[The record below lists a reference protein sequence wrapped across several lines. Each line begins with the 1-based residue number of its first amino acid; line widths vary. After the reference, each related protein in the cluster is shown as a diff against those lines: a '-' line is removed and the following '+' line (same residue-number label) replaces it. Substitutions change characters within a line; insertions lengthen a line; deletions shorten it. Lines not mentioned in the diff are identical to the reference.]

1 MQKALIPFL
10 VIATAGL
17 LVAEDTQ
24 FSSLMKSMN
33 TAYDALR
40 QADFMSNQRS
50 IRNAERL
57 GTSYEELIEFWRQQ
71 KVVKAVSLSETGKS
85 TAVQLA
91 DAMHSGNAEQAAAL
105 VKAIGATCHSCHEA
119 YREKLPDGKY
129 RIKSEDPTRRVTAK
143 TP

>member
-1 MQKALIPFL
+1 MKTVLVSLLALAAAGL
-10 VIATAGL
+10 ATAEETEL
-17 LVAEDTQ
+17 T
-24 FSSLMKSMN
+24 SLMKTMD
-33 TAYDALR
+33 TAYGALR
-40 QADFMSNQRS
+40 KPDFMSNQRS

-71 KVVKAVSLSETGKS
+71 KVIKAVNISETGKS

-91 DAMHSGNAEQAAAL
+91 DAMYSGNAGQAAAL

-119 YREKLPDGKY
+119 FREKLPDGKY
-129 RIKSEDPTRRVTAK
+129 RIKSADATRRVTAK